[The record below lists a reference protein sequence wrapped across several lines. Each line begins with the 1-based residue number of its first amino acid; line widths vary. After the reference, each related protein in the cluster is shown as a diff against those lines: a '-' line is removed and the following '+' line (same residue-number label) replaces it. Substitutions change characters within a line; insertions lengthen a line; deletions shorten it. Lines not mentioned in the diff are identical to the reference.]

1 MRLQPGSMPS
11 RFRRDCRFRR
21 RRRFGA
27 KPARSCSRCTVST
40 AAAGQMKV
48 ALSLAHH
55 DAPPH
60 ITVLIDPCCL
70 DCRCGSPGLEPVPP
84 RPYERAE
91 TNPDNVALENR
102 VVILG
107 RVRSTKSSSL

>member
-1 MRLQPGSMPS
+1 M
-11 RFRRDCRFRR
+11 
-21 RRRFGA
+21 
-27 KPARSCSRCTVST
+27 
-40 AAAGQMKV
+40 GQTKV

-60 ITVLIDPCCL
+60 ITVLIDPYCL

-102 VVILG
+102 VVILDSFDNTIG
-107 RVRSTKSSSL
+107 CKQMVRHILTTQSDASIFAVS